1 MDSSLPEW
9 RNMRVVARVV
19 YIIALVFTNAIVLA
33 AQTVRGTVV
42 LSDGSTPAASVIV
55 IATDVRGTAA
65 GRALTSPA
73 GQFTIG
79 VPAGRYGFTLLRIG
93 FRPTRIAEMNIDD
106 ASEALHFVLA
116 DQPVA
121 LSAVN
126 VRERETC
133 RVNADTGFMVA
144 RVWEEARKAML
155 TTQLTSEGAPLFAE
169 WIEYD
174 RMLDSAA
181 RLVRE
186 QHVHISR
193 NPTTHA
199 FRSRPAAV
207 LDSVGYVVAD
217 STGTM
222 YFAPDAEVLL
232 SESFAAGHCFHLVAS
247 PSAGGTPELIGVA
260 FQPTRERRDKR
271 EIEGTLWVDRAT
283 SELRTL
289 EFRYT
294 NMPDVVRAAAPGGR
308 VEFLRLPGGNWLV
321 DRWHVRMPLVGA
333 ARKSTAN
340 GLGRVVISGSVA
352 AIRGIQVTGG
362 EVTRVTRHDTLVHQA
377 AGPSITI
384 QVVSR
389 DSLLPGSGAS
399 LTLEGTDYAAVAN
412 ASGQVRL
419 TPVLAGRYRARVST
433 PLMDS
438 LGMPPITRD
447 VETREDAHV
456 DSLTLPRT
464 RDALVAACTRDS
476 VSNGEGMLHGVVRD
490 ERDRAI
496 QAAAVTVT
504 WKGNF
509 YAAATR
515 DGGQLGYTE
524 KTLGAM
530 SNDAGYWRVCGVP
543 RETPLSVHVVTDSGS
558 DLRRVRLDGGVE
570 FAAVDLVLHRS
581 LPAATREAETAAA
594 AGRPPT
600 ARALV
605 EVAVTELG
613 GSPLPDATVEI
624 IGEGGTHTVVTGPG
638 GRALVP
644 DIAPGLLV
652 FRTKHVGFKQG
663 QIAVTIEPGRNTVPI
678 LLSTVSLPTLDTV
691 RIVGNQRL
699 IGIRRNDEFETRR
712 INHTATVSFTH
723 EDIVKRNPVDAWQ
736 MLTAVP
742 SVRIVDSAGV
752 TAESTRSLNV
762 NPDLSVSKCYMTVM
776 VDGLVM
782 NSGPGQ
788 LTFDLRLLPKP
799 EAIHGIE
806 VFAGPASIPLQYSG
820 IGKDKWCGLI
830 AIWTR

>member
-1 MDSSLPEW
+1 
-9 RNMRVVARVV
+9 
-19 YIIALVFTNAIVLA
+19 VLSDQA
-33 AQTVRGTVV
+33 VV
-42 LSDGSTPAASVIV
+42 LSSI
-55 IATDVRGTAA
+55 
-65 GRALTSPA
+65 
-73 GQFTIG
+73 
-79 VPAGRYGFTLLRIG
+79 
-93 FRPTRIAEMNIDD
+93 NI
-106 ASEALHFVLA
+106 
-116 DQPVA
+116 
-121 LSAVN
+121 
-126 VRERETC
+126 RERETC

-155 TTQLTSEGAPLFAE
+155 STQLSSDGAPLFAE

-186 QHVHISR
+186 QRIRTSR

-199 FRSRPAAV
+199 FRSRPAAF
-207 LDSVGYVVAD
+207 LDSAGYVVAD
-217 STGTM
+217 NTGTM

-247 PSAGGTPELIGVA
+247 PSTAGAAQLIGVG
-260 FQPTRERRDKR
+260 FQPSRDRRDKR
-271 EIEGTLWVDRAT
+271 DIEGTLWVDRT
-283 SELRTL
+283 SAELRTL
-289 EFRYT
+289 DFRYT
-294 NMPDVVRAAAPGGR
+294 NLPDVVREAAAGGR
-308 VEFLRLPGGNWLV
+308 VEFLRLKDGNWLV
-321 DRWHVRMPLVGA
+321 SRWHVRMPLVGA
-333 ARKSTAN
+333 QRRSSAE
-340 GLGRVVISGSVA
+340 GLGRVVISGSVS
-352 AIRGIQVTGG
+352 AIRGIQITGG
-362 EVTRVTRHDTLVHQA
+362 EVTRVTRHDSLVHQA
-377 AGPSITI
+377 TGPSITLQI
-384 QVVSR
+384 VSR
-389 DSLLPGSGAS
+389 DSLVPSSAAS
-399 LTLEGTDYAAVAN
+399 LTLEGTDYAAAAD
-412 ASGQVRL
+412 ASGHIRL

-438 LGMPPITRD
+438 LGMPAVTRD

-456 DSLTLPRT
+456 DSLTLPRP
-464 RDALVAACTRDS
+464 RDALLAACTRDS

-490 ERDRAI
+490 ERDRAM

-504 WKGNF
+504 WQGGF

-524 KTLGAM
+524 KTLGALT
-530 SNDAGYWRVCGVP
+530 NDAGYWRVCGVP
-543 RETPLSVHVVTDSGS
+543 RETSLAVHVVTDSGS
-558 DLRRVRLDGGVE
+558 DLRRVRLEGGTE

-581 LPAATREAETAAA
+581 VGALNQEAQRAA
-594 AGRPPT
+594 AGYAPRP
-600 ARALV
+600 RALV
-605 EVAVTELG
+605 EIAVTELG

-624 IGEGGTHTVVTGPG
+624 IGDGQTRTVVTGPR

-644 DIAPGLLV
+644 DVAPGLIV
-652 FRTKHVGFKQG
+652 FRTKHVGFKPG
-663 QIAVTIEPGRNTVPI
+663 QLAVTVEAGRNTVPI

-699 IGIRRNDEFETRR
+699 IGLRRNDEFETRR

-752 TAESTRSLNV
+752 TAESTRSNNV
-762 NPDLSVSKCYMTVM
+762 NPDMTVSKCYMTVM

-782 NSGPGQ
+782 NGGPGQ

-799 EAIHGIE
+799 EEIHGIE
-806 VFAGPASIPLQYSG
+806 VFAGPASIPLQYGGSG
-820 IGKDKWCGLI
+820 SNKWCGLI